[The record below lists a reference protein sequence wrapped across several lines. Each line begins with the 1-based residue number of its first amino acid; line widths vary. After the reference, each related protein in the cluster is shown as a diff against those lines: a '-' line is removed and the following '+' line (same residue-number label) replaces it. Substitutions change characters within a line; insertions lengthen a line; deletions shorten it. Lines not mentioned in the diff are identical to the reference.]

1 MKNYINKNFW
11 KNKKVFVT
19 GHTGFKG
26 SWLCIFLNSLGSKVT
41 GYSLKPKSNP
51 NLYKLSNVKKVIEKS
66 IISDVRNY
74 KKLHKSIKESK
85 AEIVF
90 HLAAQ
95 PLVRDSYRNPKETFD
110 ININGTIN
118 VIESVRNIPAVK
130 SLVIITTDKVY
141 DISKNRIFKEDDLLG
156 GKDPY
161 SASKVCCEYLFNS
174 YLKSFFGNNKNQ
186 RIATVRAGN
195 VIGGGDYSKD
205 RLIPDI
211 YKSIKNKQKIVLRN
225 PNSVRPWQHV
235 LEPLSGY
242 IILAEKM
249 YKKYNNK
256 ISPNWNFGPNISSC
270 KSVKYIAQKFSK
282 NSNCKI
288 KIIKVKNKNYKSE
301 TDLLRLSNLKSKKYL
316 KWYPKWNLNKT
327 INKIIEWNNEV
338 NETKKSFDICS
349 KQIEEYLKD

>member
-1 MKNYINKNFW
+1 MNNQINKSFW

-26 SWLCIFLNSLGSKVT
+26 SWLCLFLNSLGSKVT
-41 GYSLKPKSNP
+41 GYSLKPKSSP
-51 NLYKLSNVKKVIEKS
+51 NLFYLSNVKKIINKS
-66 IISDVRNY
+66 ILADIRDY
-74 KKLHKSIKESK
+74 KKLYKCIKQSK

-95 PLVRDSYRNPKETFD
+95 PLVRESYQNPRETFD

-118 VIESVRNIPAVK
+118 IIECIRNIPKIK
-130 SLVIITTDKVY
+130 SSVIITTDKVY

-174 YLKSFFGNNKNQ
+174 YLKSFFGYKTNQ
-186 RIATVRAGN
+186 RISTVRAGN

-211 YKSIKNKQKIVLRN
+211 YRSIKNRKEIILRN

-235 LEPLSGY
+235 LEPISGY
-242 IILAEKM
+242 VILAESM
-249 YKKYNNK
+249 YKKLNSN
-256 ISPNWNFGPNISSC
+256 ITPNWNFGPNISSC
-270 KSVKYIAQKFSK
+270 KSVKYVAKKFSRD
-282 NSNCKI
+282 SYSKI
-288 KIIKVKNKNYKSE
+288 KIVKAKYKNYKSE
-301 TDLLRLSNLKSKKYL
+301 TNLLRLSNSKSKKYL
-316 KWYPKWNLNKT
+316 KWFPKWNLNKT
-327 INKIIEWNNEV
+327 INKIIEWNKEV
-338 NETKKSFDICS
+338 DKSKNAYNICC
-349 KQIEEYLKD
+349 KQINEYIES